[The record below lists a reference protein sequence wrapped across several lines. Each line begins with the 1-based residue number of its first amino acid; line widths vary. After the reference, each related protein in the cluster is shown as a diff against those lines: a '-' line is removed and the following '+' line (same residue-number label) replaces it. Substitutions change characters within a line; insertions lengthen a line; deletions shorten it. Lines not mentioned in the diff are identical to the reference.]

1 MKLGQDMNVDDLKVD
16 FKGQGHSSK
25 VKVNRSKKIFQVSFC
40 SVMDGVIMVKGHTS
54 RGQRSLGS
62 RSA

>member
-1 MKLGQDMNVDDLKVD
+1 MKLGQDMNVDDLKVG

-25 VKVNRSKKIFQVSFC
+25 VKVKKKIQVSFC
-40 SVMDGVIMVKGHTS
+40 CVMDGVIMVKGHTG

-62 RSA
+62 GSA